1 MVMQRWIP
9 RSSLSNWNPFREMEE
24 MGRGFEN
31 LFGRSYLP
39 VWWRRFP
46 IMEDGEWMPAID
58 VFEKDDKFMIKAEIP
73 GMKQDDIDI
82 AVTDS
87 ILTINGEK
95 KTESEVKE
103 EDYYKCE
110 RTYGRFYRS
119 VQLPSA
125 VNAGKI
131 EANYNDGVL
140 EVSIPKMAE
149 AKPKKVKVT
158 TGKKAIK
165 S

>member
-1 MVMQRWIP
+1 
-9 RSSLSNWNPFREMEE
+9 
-24 MGRGFEN
+24 
-31 LFGRSYLP
+31 
-39 VWWRRFP
+39 
-46 IMEDGEWMPAID
+46 MPAID

-87 ILTINGEK
+87 TLTIKGEK

-103 EDYYKCE
+103 EDYYKCA
-110 RTYGRFYRS
+110 RAYGRFYRS